1 MPELIE
7 QELFT
12 LNPTRGAI
20 AIQDSQSKV
29 DSLFRELAVRD
40 IAAIN
45 DGVAGM
51 LALKIEEVK
60 KSNPELG
67 DTEAYILAGRL
78 LKQLIA
84 CYHLA
89 LNQLLP

>member
-1 MPELIE
+1 MAELIE
-7 QELFT
+7 QELLT
-12 LNPTRGAI
+12 PNPTREAM

-40 IAAIN
+40 TAAIN

-51 LALKIEEVK
+51 LASKIEEVK
-60 KSNPELG
+60 KSNPELS
-67 DTEAYILAGRL
+67 DTEAYVLAARL